1 MFLFIIFIVM
11 LVVIGVDAGWRKSLK
26 IFGFYFLATLV
37 LELADNVFT
46 LHKSGAFQALS
57 ILLLGSFTVYT
68 VIYNIYRGNITHR

>member
-1 MFLFIIFIVM
+1 MFLFVVFIVM
-11 LVVIGVDAGWRKSLK
+11 LVMIGVDAGWKRALK

-68 VIYNIYRGNITHR
+68 VIYNIYRGNIIHR